1 MPTFTVAMQN
11 QTIVADATL
20 VFLRAEDTVAEQGF
34 VLEVLRAT
42 VSQVETET
50 QQQLGIILGRKVT
63 AFGTYTSTT
72 PTPHAIGGA
81 ASGIT
86 GATDG
91 SAGTAGTDASAEGAG
106 AVTAFHDEGF
116 DNRVGFLW
124 VPTPEERPILANG
137 EAMVVKLRG
146 TPSTLTGWS
155 ATLTYRE
162 LV

>member
-1 MPTFTVAMQN
+1 MSAYAVVMQN

-20 VFLRAEDTVAEQGF
+20 IFLRAEDTVAEQGCI
-34 VLEVLRAT
+34 LEVLRVS

-50 QQQLGIILGRKVT
+50 QQQLGVILGRKVS

-72 PTPHAIGGA
+72 PTPLAVGGV

-106 AVTAFHDEGF
+106 AVTATYDEGF
-116 DNRVGFLW
+116 DNRAGFLW
-124 VPTPEERPILANG
+124 VPTPEDRPLVALG
-137 EAMVVKLRG
+137 EAFVVKLRG
-146 TPSTLTGWS
+146 TPATLTGWS
-155 ATLTYRE
+155 ATLVYRE
-162 LV
+162 LA